1 MLCISFRICSNT
13 SSNVSKHQSQHL
25 LSPLYFGAPQ
35 RYSGKTNVD
44 YTVKYYVCRLK
55 NTAQVNMGVPFY
67 GRYWRNVGEA
77 VDASDPMWRIA
88 KPKNG
93 KFVGGF
99 VPWHN
104 ISG

>member
-1 MLCISFRICSNT
+1 
-13 SSNVSKHQSQHL
+13 
-25 LSPLYFGAPQ
+25 
-35 RYSGKTNVD
+35 
-44 YTVKYYVCRLK
+44 
-55 NTAQVNMGVPFY
+55 MGVPFY